1 MWRWFHRGIQPN
13 FQRLDNPM
21 LLKVFQ
27 ARQGNFPTLDHK
39 ENTVSGREDDET
51 TP

>member
-1 MWRWFHRGIQPN
+1 
-13 FQRLDNPM
+13 M